1 MPELRVDFQ
10 ALANL
15 ISAIE
20 NGIDAIESG
29 LSEQEAQVRWVGQ
42 VWEGAAADGFQ
53 RTITTWQSAA
63 ADLREQL
70 TFLHELVSN
79 AANNHADAVTTN
91 TRMWR
96 V

>member
-20 NGIDAIESG
+20 NAIDAIESS
-29 LSEQEAQVRWVGQ
+29 LSEQEAQVQWISQ
-42 VWEGAAADGFQ
+42 VWEGAAAYGFQ
-53 RTITTWQSAA
+53 RTITAWRNAA
-63 ADLREQL
+63 TDLRQQL

-79 AANNHADAVTTN
+79 AANNHADAVATN
-91 TRMWR
+91 THMWR